1 MVIGGY
7 HRSKQ
12 ILRTRRIDQ
21 MSTLFRIT
29 WFFYRHWEHGGE
41 DLLPGA
47 GDGAAGVGGGPAILI
62 HPVFQMDGR
71 QAVSILQNCGF
82 YSLLFYSTDLE
93 MRRVRKPEQA
103 AILCEYPATLFMRVG
118 SGRARTR
125 AKRPDDRRA
134 AKFAS
139 WLIGKPF
146 PS

>member
-1 MVIGGY
+1 M
-7 HRSKQ
+7 
-12 ILRTRRIDQ
+12 LLP
-21 MSTLFRIT
+21 LFRIT

-118 SGRARTR
+118 SGGGALPECRRRVRRESPGPNLPRRCTER
-125 AKRPDDRRA
+125 KRQD
-134 AKFAS
+134 AKFYFAS
-139 WLIGKPF
+139 SHARLR
-146 PS
+146 